1 MSFNNKH
8 IILETWNDIRKSLDD
23 IINDENQSFLE
34 ENNNFNDEENID
46 IIIHKNKTFILENNK
61 LYNFNNKYNLGDKID
76 INDKGSLY
84 GEYINGKV
92 VISIL

>member
-34 ENNNFNDEENID
+34 ENNNFNNEENID
-46 IIIHKNKTFILENNK
+46 IIIHKNKTFIK
-61 LYNFNNKYNLGDKID
+61 F
-76 INDKGSLY
+76 
-84 GEYINGKV
+84 
-92 VISIL
+92 